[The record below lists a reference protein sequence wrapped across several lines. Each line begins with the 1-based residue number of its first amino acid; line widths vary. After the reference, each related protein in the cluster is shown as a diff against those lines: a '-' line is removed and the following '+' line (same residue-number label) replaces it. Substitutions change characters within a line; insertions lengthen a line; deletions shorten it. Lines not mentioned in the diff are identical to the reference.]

1 MFTKAAKAG
10 YAPAMNGLGI
20 VLKKEKKSEAD
31 LKEAVDWFQK
41 AGEQKYATALTNLG
55 ICYEKGEG
63 VEKDK
68 SKAKKCF

>member
-1 MFTKAAKAG
+1 
-10 YAPAMNGLGI
+10 MNGLGI